1 MGTSVVWTA
10 VVLVFL
16 LLGFNLVNFLQY
28 KRVEPIL
35 SRQMGDRQAFEVGVI
50 ADGIRASEVRSYL
63 SSPDG
68 VYARIFEK
76 RLAGYL
82 ESAGFNSI
90 VLLDT
95 LGRVVYSTESAYEVG
110 EYFPYLAAD
119 RMAFI
124 GAISAIPSATE
135 LYSVG
140 DRYVRGAYAPVF
152 DEVGRVAWVLGIEA
166 GAEYYNV
173 LTMLRRNLLFFAILS
188 ALVALGA
195 GAILLSAAFALKR
208 MELRLA
214 QASMMSSMGQMAAGM
229 AHDIRNPLAIIR
241 GAAESI
247 PKAKPES
254 RDELVSFIVEEVSR
268 VNEAIEGYLSLAR
281 PAGNEAAPVV
291 LGEIA
296 EDMAS
301 RVRQN
306 AEASSVEI
314 VVSRGD
320 ERPVLVS
327 ESAIRRCILNI
338 LLNAIEAMPDGGR
351 IEVAARTE
359 GGEAF
364 LTISDNGPGLDRK
377 TAAHI
382 FDPFFT
388 TKANGTGI
396 GLTLSKRIIEDAG
409 GRLRLKTSRG
419 EGCTFE
425 IVFPISAD
433 A

>member
-1 MGTSVVWTA
+1 
-10 VVLVFL
+10 
-16 LLGFNLVNFLQY
+16 
-28 KRVEPIL
+28 
-35 SRQMGDRQAFEVGVI
+35 
-50 ADGIRASEVRSYL
+50 
-63 SSPDG
+63 
-68 VYARIFEK
+68 
-76 RLAGYL
+76 
-82 ESAGFNSI
+82 
-90 VLLDT
+90 
-95 LGRVVYSTESAYEVG
+95 
-110 EYFPYLAAD
+110 
-119 RMAFI
+119 
-124 GAISAIPSATE
+124 
-135 LYSVG
+135 
-140 DRYVRGAYAPVF
+140 
-152 DEVGRVAWVLGIEA
+152 
-166 GAEYYNV
+166 
-173 LTMLRRNLLFFAILS
+173 
-188 ALVALGA
+188 
-195 GAILLSAAFALKR
+195 
-208 MELRLA
+208 
-214 QASMMSSMGQMAAGM
+214 
-229 AHDIRNPLAIIR
+229 
-241 GAAESI
+241 
-247 PKAKPES
+247 
-254 RDELVSFIVEEVSR
+254 
-268 VNEAIEGYLSLAR
+268 AIEGYLSLAR

-296 EDMAS
+296 EEMTS

-377 TAAHI
+377 TAAHV

-388 TKANGTGI
+388 TKPNGTGI
-396 GLTLSKRIIEDAG
+396 GLTLSKRIIEDTG